1 MDNVYLIGFMGTG
14 KSTVASSLSKFLPFQ
29 VIEMDDTIER
39 LEEKKISE
47 IFESKGE
54 EAFRTME
61 TSLLRVL
68 SSQNNQIISCGGGIV
83 LKEENIELMKKTG
96 TVCLLW
102 ASAKTV
108 YNRLSEDTSRPLLQN
123 KKSVEEIQTMMN
135 SREKYYRNAADIT
148 VDVDEMTP
156 EAVAS
161 ELVKE
166 LALKGVLH

>member
-1 MDNVYLIGFMGTG
+1 MKILVINGPNINMVGIREPGIYG
-14 KSTVASSLSKFLPFQ
+14 KNTYADLLAL
-29 VIEMDDTIER
+29 
-39 LEEKKISE
+39 LEQT
-47 IFESKGE
+47 
-54 EAFRTME
+54 A
-61 TSLLRVL
+61 
-68 SSQNNQIISCGGGIV
+68 
-83 LKEENIELMKKTG
+83 KEENIELMKKTG

-156 EAVAS
+156 ETVAS